1 MPQRRRLLTLFTCGL
16 LGLAP
21 QAARAAAPTASFPAT
36 LVDAAPALA
45 LPASGPPWDGALSVR
60 DFTTV
65 TTRTPAARFP
75 TQARI
80 LLDRTTLYVAIHAEQ
95 RGAPIVATQTTNNI
109 GFGND
114 DFVGI
119 GIDPTGNGNR
129 VYYFEATPAAVRYQ
143 QSSESTRFNPA
154 WTALAKKAG
163 DGSWDA
169 LLAIPLAVLR
179 SDGAGGGRWRINVVR
194 HIASANENQSWA
206 YDPLIWDSVGGGGS
220 WPIFTDARFWPYL
233 TGVSALSA
241 ARAPKPKPR
250 LELYGLASAGGDRD
264 VFARADG
271 SFARGDVR
279 NAGLDLAVPLTG
291 TMNFVGTLA
300 PDFSNVEVD
309 QQTISPQQFRRSLT
323 EYRPFFA
330 QGANFF
336 QPVVGESV
344 NQAANVIFYSPS
356 IGPFVRGEKIEGTYG
371 LQSLGI
377 LNVKGAGF
385 DDTIFSFTHTLPD
398 KTFKYMLTGTSVH
411 HQAGNDTTSPVAQSD
426 TALEAEVGGRNL
438 HNGFVYGATYAGE
451 RGSLTGT
458 PRLAY
463 KAQDYIDV
471 HRQNYEINV
480 VYTDI
485 GPNWNPP
492 IGFTNLADLR
502 GLGSYFDLNGN
513 PPPTSPLKRAEL
525 FLFADRLVDRSGAA
539 HEIDSFANLDLLF
552 RNQIHLQL
560 TPSVSALRLYDGGRQ
575 AVGYSV
581 GYRDGVTVPFNSH
594 GISLGYK
601 DGSPT
606 PLDASFS
613 FGPFTTFTPD
623 GFARPTYLRQFSLST
638 SHPLGTRWTVGL
650 EYDGTLEQFPPGD
663 ALGMAHDGQFLR
675 RLTFGESL
683 GTDANLSLSLRA
695 INGTGGFAAPG
706 INLAGSYHRRFKNDS
721 ELFVNY
727 GTPAANVTLERW
739 IVKYLVRFGSGAGT

>member
-1 MPQRRRLLTLFTCGL
+1 MHYRRWSFALIACGL
-16 LGLAP
+16 IGFGAE
-21 QAARAAAPTASFPAT
+21 AARAASPSESFPAP
-36 LVDAAPALA
+36 LVEAGPALS
-45 LPASGPPWDGALSVR
+45 LETDGPPWDTAFTVR

-65 TTRTPAARFP
+65 TTRTTAARFP

-80 LLDRTTLYVAIHAEQ
+80 LIDRTTLYVAIHAEQ
-95 RGAPIVATQTTNNI
+95 RGAPIVATQTTNNV

-114 DFVGI
+114 DFAGV

-129 VYYFEATPAAVRYQ
+129 VYYFETTPAGVRYQ
-143 QSSESTRFNPA
+143 QSSESVRFAPA
-154 WTALAKKAG
+154 WRSLAKRREG
-163 DGSWDA
+163 GWDA
-169 LLAIPLAVLR
+169 VLAIPLAVLR
-179 SDGAGGGRWRINVVR
+179 SDGAGAGRWRINLVR
-194 HIASANENQSWA
+194 HVAAANENQSWA
-206 YDPLIWDSVGGGGS
+206 YDPLIWDGVGGGGS
-220 WPIFTDARFWPYL
+220 WPVFTDARFWPYL
-233 TGVSALSA
+233 TGATAQAAA
-241 ARAPKPKPR
+241 ARSKPKPR
-250 LELYGLASAGGDRD
+250 LEIYGLASAGGDRD

-271 SFARGDVR
+271 SFHKSDVR
-279 NAGLDLAVPLTG
+279 NAGLDLSLPLSG

-309 QQTISPQQFRRSLT
+309 QQTISPQQFRRNLT

-336 QPVVGESV
+336 QPVVAVSV

-356 IGPFVRGEKIEGTYG
+356 IGQFVRGEKIEGTYG
-371 LQSLGI
+371 LQSLGL

-385 DDTIFSFTHTLPD
+385 DDTIFSLTHSLPD
-398 KTFKYMLTGTSVH
+398 KTFKYMLTGASVR
-411 HQAGNDTTSPVAQSD
+411 HQDGNDTTSPLAQSD
-426 TALEAEVGGRNL
+426 TALEAQVGGRNL
-438 HNGFVYGATYAGE
+438 HNGFVYGASYAGE

-463 KAQDYIDV
+463 KTQDYVDI

-485 GPNWNPP
+485 GPTWNPP

-502 GLGSYFDLNGN
+502 GLGSFFDLIGN
-513 PPPTSPLKRAEL
+513 PPPASPLKRAEL
-525 FLFADRLVDRSGAA
+525 FLFADRLIDRSGAA

-552 RNQIHLQL
+552 RNQLHLQL

-594 GISLGYK
+594 GINLGYK

-623 GFARPTYLRQFSLST
+623 GFARPTYLRQFSFST
-638 SHPLGTRWTVGL
+638 SRPLGTRWTLGF
-650 EYDGTLEQFPPGD
+650 EYDGTLERFPEGD
-663 ALGMAHDGQFLR
+663 PLGVSHDAQFLR
-675 RLTFGESL
+675 RLSLGESL
-683 GTDANLSLSLRA
+683 GAEANLSLSLRA
-695 INGTGGFAAPG
+695 INGTGGFGVPG
-706 INLAGSYHRRFKNDS
+706 TNLAGSYHRRFNNDS

-739 IVKYLVRFGSGAGT
+739 VVKYLIRFGSGAGT